1 LAPGEAG
8 SGHHASGASST
19 PSPVGVRT
27 RHHLSTAVWWWWLTV
42 WCGRR
47 PGWRW
52 RQCGFFWKMVAMCF
66 LGSQRVPHGES
77 GRRVPNQRAL
87 PPMLVSPLY
96 VAVCL
101 ELLMAKVVDVCP
113 IDDTRRRGP
122 SPDMAPLCPGRR
134 V

>member
-1 LAPGEAG
+1 VVVADGVVWPA
-8 SGHHASGASST
+8 
-19 PSPVGVRT
+19 VGVGLASVLFFLENG
-27 RHHLSTAVWWWWLTV
+27 RHVFSRLTV
-42 WCGRR
+42 SSS
-47 PGWRW
+47 WRKW
-52 RQCGFFWKMVAMCF
+52 SPWANR
-66 LGSQRVPHGES
+66 
-77 GRRVPNQRAL
+77 RAL

-101 ELLMAKVVDVCP
+101 ELLMAKVVAMCP